1 MQNVL
6 RRCVISSSF
15 YIFICTSR
23 QSPRP
28 KMELVLQPC
37 KNPRCYLTGRIPF
50 SFSCGVQNEVDWST
64 LTTWWVA
71 ASSAPP
77 SPPQLFFFP
86 VSTFISTQEREV
98 HRNPRSFMSTLLHN
112 SVRSYISL
120 AVHRPPTQVLIEY
133 CIAQRM
139 GLPCVC
145 MWHMCYV
152 FSVWWSNLHALSFTF
167 NRFTIDLMSCTCM
180 FLFVI
185 FILSLIQS
193 IHTHELK
200 APLPFSPFHRWN
212 RFKANVYSAK
222 LHNAHSCMKW
232 ISFFFSCLSFIWNW
246 IEVRSK
252 ENREIHLAIYS
263 MTNSL
268 PTTKKVVSNKQPTLL
283 LISSLP
289 HFAPHSLSFTRFIS
303 FPNTNKLNN
312 WWVALLLNAHALP
325 ISSLCCSLLHTA
337 VDHYAPKHLIFTWKM
352 NRVCRM
358 YEIHKQTWPFVVSN
372 FLRDAYCFQ
381 L

>member
-1 MQNVL
+1 M
-6 RRCVISSSF
+6 
-15 YIFICTSR
+15 
-23 QSPRP
+23 
-28 KMELVLQPC
+28 
-37 KNPRCYLTGRIPF
+37 
-50 SFSCGVQNEVDWST
+50 
-64 LTTWWVA
+64 
-71 ASSAPP
+71 
-77 SPPQLFFFP
+77 FF
-86 VSTFISTQEREV
+86 
-98 HRNPRSFMSTLLHN
+98 
-112 SVRSYISL
+112 
-120 AVHRPPTQVLIEY
+120 
-133 CIAQRM
+133 
-139 GLPCVC
+139 
-145 MWHMCYV
+145 
-152 FSVWWSNLHALSFTF
+152 
-167 NRFTIDLMSCTCM
+167 
-180 FLFVI
+180 FVI

-268 PTTKKVVSNKQPTLL
+268 PTTKIVVSNKQPTLL

-312 WWVALLLNAHALP
+312 WWVALLLNAYALP

-352 NRVCRM
+352 NRVCRL
-358 YEIHKQTWPFVVSN
+358 YEIHKQTWPFVVSY
-372 FLRDAYCFQ
+372 FLRDEYCSQ